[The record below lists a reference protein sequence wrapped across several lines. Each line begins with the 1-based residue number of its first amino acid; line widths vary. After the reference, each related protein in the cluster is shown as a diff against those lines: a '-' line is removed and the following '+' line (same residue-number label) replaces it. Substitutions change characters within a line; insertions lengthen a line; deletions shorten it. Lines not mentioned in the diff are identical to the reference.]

1 MKGLTVKLIYSK
13 KAAFTLIEILVAS
26 IIGTFV
32 AVIAVGALR
41 AAAVSAQ
48 MVDENIE
55 TASEIRFAAGK
66 IALDLVNLYRDKDIK
81 NIKFTGTIEEVSGD
95 FVNRLVFYTVSR
107 TKARANQPESDV
119 YEVEYFLVKEEE
131 KSFLMRRVWPNPDR
145 EAEPGGILTVLAENI
160 DIFEVRYFDGKQW
173 QDEWDLE
180 RKTIP
185 AMVEVTL
192 AAKGPEQTEFT
203 IESFIVN
210 FGKDAGGF
218 LNNFNTQ
225 QEQEDVESA
234 E

>member
-1 MKGLTVKLIYSK
+1 MLKLIYSK
-13 KAAFTLIEILVAS
+13 KTGFTLIEILVAS

-55 TASEIRFAAGK
+55 TASELRFAADK
-66 IALDLVNLYRDKDIK
+66 IAFDLVNFYRDKDIK
-81 NIKFTGTIEEVSGD
+81 NTKFTGTFEEMSD
-95 FVNRLVFYTVSR
+95 EFVNRLVFYTVSR

-119 YEVEYFLVKEEE
+119 YEVEYFLAKEEE

-145 EAEPGGILTVLAENI
+145 ESEPGGILTVLAENI

-173 QDEWDLE
+173 HDEWPADRE
-180 RKTIP
+180 RMP
-185 AMVEVTL
+185 AMVEVSL
-192 AAKGPEQTEFT
+192 AAKGPDQSDFT
-203 IESFIVN
+203 IESFVVN
-210 FGKDAGGF
+210 FVTDAGGF
-218 LNNFNTQ
+218 LNDFDSQ
-225 QEQEDVESA
+225 QEQGDGGSA